1 MSPSVPR
8 RRQPGRTPPPS
19 QGRSSRMPAVWSAL
33 IVTAVWAAATG
44 AYFAFR
50 DDVTQPMT
58 EMQNRY
64 EKRIADLRA
73 QFDLVT
79 NRQFLDQERI
89 QQQLNALLQWQAS
102 LEQHASPSAED
113 QLATG
118 SISANTPDRGSIASG
133 PPAAELSRAMPVS
146 TPKSVSARHG
156 HRPRAQRRPAA
167 RLQQHGGDQAAP
179 AAAQLD
185 LGQRSFAPD

>member
-1 MSPSVPR
+1 MSPSVSR

-33 IVTAVWAAATG
+33 IVTAVWSGATG

-50 DDVTQPMT
+50 DDVTQPMA
-58 EMQNRY
+58 EMQITY

-73 QFDLVT
+73 QFDRT
-79 NRQFLDQERI
+79 TSQQFLDQERI

-102 LEQHASPSAED
+102 LEQHTSASAND
-113 QLATG
+113 QSATG
-118 SISANTPDRGSIASG
+118 SISVNAPDRGSIASG

-146 TPKSVSARHG
+146 TPKSASARQG

-167 RLQQHGGDQAAP
+167 RLQQPGGDQAAP

-185 LGQRSFAPD
+185 LGQRSFAPE

>member
-1 MSPSVPR
+1 MSPSVSR

-33 IVTAVWAAATG
+33 LVTAVWSVATG

-58 EMQNRY
+58 EMQITY

-73 QFDLVT
+73 QFDRT
-79 NRQFLDQERI
+79 TSQQFLDQERI

-102 LEQHASPSAED
+102 LEQHTSAPAND

-118 SISANTPDRGSIASG
+118 SISTNVPDRGSIASG
-133 PPAAELSRAMPVS
+133 PSAAELSRAMPVS
-146 TPKSVSARHG
+146 TPKSASARHG
-156 HRPRAQRRPAA
+156 HRQRTQRRPAA
-167 RLQQHGGDQAAP
+167 RVQQNGGDQAAP

-185 LGQRSFAPD
+185 LGQRSFAPE